1 MTSAFIAE
9 SREARLSRTFLKEL
23 RFHNEVANLQ
33 TAIGDKQGTTLTF
46 LTMLELA
53 RAYDTATYVGV
64 ATNVALKSPAGATI
78 VAAKFVRR
86 ICNLYLR

>member
-1 MTSAFIAE
+1 MKPAYIAQ

-33 TAIGDKQGTTLTF
+33 TAIGDKQGTTHTF

-53 RAYDTATYVGV
+53 EAYDTTTYVGV
-64 ATNVALKSPAGATI
+64 ATDVALKSPTGATI
-78 VAAKFVRR
+78 VAAKLVRR